1 MKQANLTRHILVGM
15 IIGGLLGAAMN
26 TWLTD
31 IPAIDTYVVDGLFKI
46 IGGLFIASLK
56 MIVVPLVTFSL
67 IAGVCNIG
75 DVNTLGRVGIKSLL
89 LYLFTTALAISL
101 ALSLAS
107 VIQPG
112 SGFIMDLGQVAQFQ
126 PKTPPSFSD
135 VLISLVPS
143 NPVAAFAQGE
153 MLQIILFSILF
164 GICILM
170 TGEMGAPLIS
180 TVERLN
186 EVMMR
191 MVLLIMSLAPIGV
204 FCLIARTFYQQG
216 IELILPMIGYFGTV
230 IATLIIHAAVSYSGL
245 LLILARLNPALFFRK
260 IRNAQLFAFSTASS
274 NATIPITLRTTEYRL
289 GARNSIA
296 SFTVPLGATINM
308 DGTAIMQGVAS
319 VFIANVYGIDLSL
332 SAYMTIVGMA
342 VLASIGTAGVPGVG
356 LIMLAMVLNQVNL
369 PVEGIALII
378 GVDRLLDM
386 LRTAVNI
393 TGDAAVTCVVAKS
406 EGALDLGTYQNPNV
420 LLDQEVHLPHEKT

>member
-1 MKQANLTRHILVGM
+1 MTQAHLTRNILLGM
-15 IIGGLLGAAMN
+15 LIGGLLGAAMN
-26 TWLTD
+26 AWMADLPL
-31 IPAIDTYVVDGLFKI
+31 IETYLVEGLFKI

-67 IAGVCNIG
+67 IAGVCNIA
-75 DVNTLGRVGIKSLL
+75 DVNTLGRVGIKALV
-89 LYLFTTALAISL
+89 LYLLTTAIAITL
-101 ALSLAS
+101 ALFLAS

-112 SGFIMDLGQVAQFQ
+112 TGFVMDLQQIATFQ

-135 VLISLVPS
+135 VLIGLVPS

-164 GICILM
+164 GISILM
-170 TGEMGAPLIS
+170 AGEIGKPLID
-180 TVERLN
+180 TIERLN

-191 MVLLIMSLAPIGV
+191 MVLMIMSLAPIGV

-216 IELILPMIGYFGTV
+216 LELIVPMIGYFGTV
-230 IATLIIHAAVSYSGL
+230 IAALFIHASVSYSGL
-245 LLILARLNPALFFRK
+245 LLILGQLNPALFYRK

-289 GARNSIA
+289 GVRNSIA

-308 DGTAIMQGVAS
+308 DGTAIMQGVAA

-332 SAYMTIVGMA
+332 SAYITIVGMA

-393 TGDAAVTCVVAKS
+393 TGDATVTCVVAKS
-406 EGALDLGTYQNPNV
+406 EQALDLEIYQNPNV
-420 LLDQEVHLPHEKT
+420 VLDQEVHLPHEKT